1 MFDPMIF
8 SVVEERQKEIL
19 EEARKKQLLTVAV
32 AARPRRWRTFFVRA
46 GDVLI
51 AAGSTLQQVFGPA
64 DSPDA
69 EGTALCC

>member
-19 EEARKKQLLTVAV
+19 EEARRKRLLIAAK
-32 AARPRRWRTFFVRA
+32 AARRRPWGRLFVRA
-46 GDVLI
+46 GDVLV
-51 AAGSTLQQVFGPA
+51 AAGSTLQQVFEPA
-64 DSPDA
+64 DCRDA